1 MRLAVIGTGN
11 MGKALLGGFVK
22 GGVISPSDAWCFDV
36 YQEACKKCADDLGV
50 NAASSAQEA
59 VKNAD
64 YVLMAVKPIHF
75 DDALKSIK
83 DSLKPEA
90 IVLSIAAAVTCQRI
104 GGILG
109 EGRKFVRIM
118 PNTPA
123 QVGLGVAA
131 VCPVGLSS
139 DESDFVLKLL
149 NTCGETI
156 LCDEN
161 TLDAIGCVSGTG
173 PAYVMLFIEAMADA
187 AVSLGIKRADALK
200 IAAATVAGSG
210 KLALET
216 GTHPAVLK
224 DMVCS
229 PGGTTIAGVMALEEN
244 GLRNA
249 VIKSVTAAYDK
260 TQEMKGNK

>member
-22 GGVISPSDAWCFDV
+22 GGVINPSDAWCFDV
-36 YQEACKKCADDLGV
+36 YTEACRKCAEDLGV
-50 NAASSAQEA
+50 NAASSAIEA
-59 VKNAD
+59 VTDAD

-83 DSLKPEA
+83 DSLKPGA
-90 IVLSIAAAVTCQRI
+90 IVLSIAAAVTCARI

-139 DESDFVLKLL
+139 EESDFVLKLL

-156 LCDEN
+156 RTSMWPFFSSASL
-161 TLDAIGCVSGTG
+161 THDATFSK
-173 PAYVMLFIEAMADA
+173 
-187 AVSLGIKRADALK
+187 SLMSQA
-200 IAAATVAGSG
+200 
-210 KLALET
+210 
-216 GTHPAVLK
+216 
-224 DMVCS
+224 
-229 PGGTTIAGVMALEEN
+229 
-244 GLRNA
+244 
-249 VIKSVTAAYDK
+249 
-260 TQEMKGNK
+260 

>member
-1 MRLAVIGTGN
+1 MKLAVIGTGN
-11 MGKALLGGFVK
+11 MGRALLSGFVN
-22 GGVISPSDAWCFDV
+22 GGIIKPEEAWCFDV
-36 YQEACKKCADDLGV
+36 YTEACTKCAESLGV
-50 NAASSAQEA
+50 NAASSAVEA
-59 VKNAD
+59 CEGAD
-64 YVLMAVKPIHF
+64 YILMAVKPVHF

-83 DSLKPEA
+83 DCLKPEA
-90 IVLSIAAAVTCQRI
+90 IVLSIAAAVTCGRI
-104 GGILG
+104 SGILG
-109 EGRKFVRIM
+109 DGRKFVRIM

-123 QVGLGVAA
+123 QVGLGVSA
-131 VCPVGLSS
+131 VCPVGL
-139 DESDFVLKLL
+139 DGEETEFVLKLL
-149 NTCGETI
+149 ETCGETI

-200 IAAATVAGSG
+200 IAEATVAGSG

-216 GTHPAVLK
+216 GRHPAELK

>member
-1 MRLAVIGTGN
+1 MKLAVIGTGN
-11 MGKALLGGFVK
+11 MGKALLSGFVK
-22 GGVISPSDAWCFDV
+22 GGVISPDEAACFDV
-36 YQEACKKCADDLGV
+36 YTEACVKCAGELGV
-50 NAASSAQEA
+50 KVAGSAKEA
-59 VKNAD
+59 VEDAD
-64 YVLMAVKPIHF
+64 YVLMAVKPAHF
-75 DDALKSIK
+75 DDALKGIK

-90 IVLSIAAAVTCQRI
+90 IVLSIAAAVTCARI

-123 QVGLGVAA
+123 QVGLGVSA
-131 VCPVGLSS
+131 VCPVGLSE
-139 DESDFVLKLL
+139 DESAFVIKLL
-149 NTCGETI
+149 NTCGESI

-216 GTHPAVLK
+216 GTHPAVKK

-229 PGGTTIAGVMALEEN
+229 PGGTNITCVMALEEN